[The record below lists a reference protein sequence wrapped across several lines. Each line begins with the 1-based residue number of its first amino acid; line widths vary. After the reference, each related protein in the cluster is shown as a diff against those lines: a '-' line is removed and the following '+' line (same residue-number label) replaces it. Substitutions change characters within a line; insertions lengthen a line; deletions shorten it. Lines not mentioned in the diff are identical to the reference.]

1 MIRHRG
7 CLTKSSI
14 YRQDIAKQRRSE
26 VEMMTGLVCREA
38 AALGISTPI
47 CQAIT
52 DTISAID
59 RGERMPGVDN
69 LAATL
74 EAVRRPFTG
83 LLLSRTIDL

>member
-1 MIRHRG
+1 
-7 CLTKSSI
+7 
-14 YRQDIAKQRRSE
+14 
-26 VEMMTGLVCREA
+26 MMTGLVCREA

-74 EAVRRPFTG
+74 EAAVRRPFTG

>member
-1 MIRHRG
+1 
-7 CLTKSSI
+7 
-14 YRQDIAKQRRSE
+14 
-26 VEMMTGLVCREA
+26 MMTGLVCREA
-38 AALGISTPI
+38 ASLGIETPI

-83 LLLSRTIDL
+83 LLLLYLRYTRR

>member
-1 MIRHRG
+1 
-7 CLTKSSI
+7 
-14 YRQDIAKQRRSE
+14 
-26 VEMMTGLVCREA
+26 MMTGLVCREA

-69 LAATL
+69 LADILTKIL
-74 EAVRRPFTG
+74 TRKRILHLVGGLFGLTPEGRRIYASQ
-83 LLLSRTIDL
+83 LLSHLDGT

>member
-1 MIRHRG
+1 
-7 CLTKSSI
+7 
-14 YRQDIAKQRRSE
+14 
-26 VEMMTGLVCREA
+26 MMTGLVCREA

-83 LLLSRTIDL
+83 LLLSISLECTGL